1 MQSGMQIGDF
11 IASSATAKT
20 VEELFGVLKN
30 ALTAQG
36 LDRVIFSLMT
46 DHPTT
51 GRRAGHGII
60 SNYPQD
66 WMKFYLENW
75 YDVIDPVRHH
85 IFQADGAFAWSSLP
99 RRHKLTKAQEQCLK
113 LAAQAGL
120 RDGIGIPLRGPR
132 GALAGIGMASS
143 AGGVDLTREIL
154 ATAQMYAQQFYSCY
168 LALERKP
175 QKAEVISLSSQEREV
190 LKWCAAGKTK
200 QETGMIIGV
209 SENAVKLYLRKAQN
223 KLGAPT
229 ATTAAFQAILLGFI
243 QL

>member
-1 MQSGMQIGDF
+1 MQPSVQIGDF
-11 IASSATAKT
+11 ITSSASAKT
-20 VEELFGVLKN
+20 VEELFGVLKK

-66 WMKFYLENW
+66 WMKFYLEHW
-75 YDVIDPVRHH
+75 YDVIDPVRHYL
-85 IFQADGAFAWSSLP
+85 FEADGAFTWSSLP
-99 RRHKLTKAQEQCLK
+99 RRYRLTKAQGQCLK

-120 RDGIGIPLRGPR
+120 SDGIAVPLRGPR

-143 AGGVDLTREIL
+143 AGGVDLRCETL
-154 ATAQMYAQQFYSCY
+154 AMAQVYAQLFYSSY
-168 LALERKP
+168 LTLERKP
-175 QKAEVISLSSQEREV
+175 QTAVVVSLSSQEREV
-190 LKWCAAGKTK
+190 LKWCATGKTK
-200 QETGMIIGV
+200 QEMAVIIGI
-209 SENAVKLYLRKAQN
+209 SENAIKCYLRRAQA
-223 KLGAPT
+223 KLGAT
-229 ATTAAFQAILLGFI
+229 NATAAAYLAIQSGII